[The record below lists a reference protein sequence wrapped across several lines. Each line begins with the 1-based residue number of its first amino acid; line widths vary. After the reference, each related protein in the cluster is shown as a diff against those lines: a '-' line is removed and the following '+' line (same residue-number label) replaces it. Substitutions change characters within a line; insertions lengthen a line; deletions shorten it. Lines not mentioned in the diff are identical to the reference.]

1 VNIFQE
7 NYQKPDLNYSLN
19 YGFLFPWQFPQN
31 NGQDNCCL
39 EVKAEEGAYSFYLN
53 RTILEKIAQLKLQG
67 ISLDIPKG
75 LLLNLWYYS
84 IFDSLVD
91 RDENYDKSVDIYQHP
106 QLSVLIYFFLV
117 KTWKILTS
125 QNRNKTIKFQS
136 GFTFN
141 SYYQSTENQHFDNL
155 NIMMQST
162 ILFDGDIIQ
171 KISQDLINNGDAS
184 GIVNSHYWLTE
195 QVTKC
200 LRSNLN
206 SVYWFVSAI
215 FPAAVIT
222 WKISS
227 GMSLWLSILISTLGW
242 IIIFLVLGTLSLLII
257 SQLKKL
263 LVRIRNKSVDK
274 FIEPVISWLVWVVTN
289 LVISVNVF
297 SHDSV
302 SLIEN
307 SLLML
312 FIPNVLKSLLPKVGK
327 YLSKFFMK

>member
-19 YGFLFPWQFPQN
+19 YSFLFPWQFPQN
-31 NGQDNCCL
+31 NGQENCCL

-53 RTILEKIAQLKLQG
+53 TTILEKIAQLKLQG

-84 IFDSLVD
+84 IFDSAVD
-91 RDENYDKSVDIYQHP
+91 RDEDYHNSADIYPHP
-106 QLSVLIYFFLV
+106 QLSILIYFFLV

-125 QNRNKTIKFQS
+125 QNHNKTIKFQS

-141 SYYQSTENQHFDNL
+141 SYYQSTENIL
-155 NIMMQST
+155 MQST

-171 KISQDLINNGDAS
+171 KISQDLINNEDAS
-184 GIVNSHYWLTE
+184 KIVNSHYWLTE

-200 LRSNLN
+200 LRINLN
-206 SVYWFVSAI
+206 SVYWFVSAM
-215 FPAAVIT
+215 FPAAVII

-227 GMSLWLSILISTLGW
+227 GMSLWLSILISILGW
-242 IIIFLVLGTLSLLII
+242 IIIFLVLGTLSLLIV

-263 LVRIRNKSVDK
+263 LVRIKNKSVDK
-274 FIEPVISWLVWVVTN
+274 FIEPVISWLVWVGTN
-289 LVISVNVF
+289 LVININVF
-297 SHDSV
+297 SRNSV
-302 SLIEN
+302 LLLAN
-307 SLLML
+307 SLFML
-312 FIPNVLKSLLPKVGK
+312 LLPSLLKYFLPKVGK
-327 YLSKFFMK
+327 YLFKVFMK

>member
-1 VNIFQE
+1 M
-7 NYQKPDLNYSLN
+7 
-19 YGFLFPWQFPQN
+19 
-31 NGQDNCCL
+31 
-39 EVKAEEGAYSFYLN
+39 
-53 RTILEKIAQLKLQG
+53 QG

-84 IFDSLVD
+84 IFDSAVD
-91 RDENYDKSVDIYQHP
+91 RDENYDKSADIYPHP

-141 SYYQSTENQHFDNL
+141 SYYQSTEN
-155 NIMMQST
+155 IMMQST

-171 KISQDLINNGDAS
+171 KISQNLISNGDAS
-184 GIVNSHYWLTE
+184 KIVNSHYWLTE

-215 FPAAVIT
+215 FPAAIIT
-222 WKISS
+222 WKITS

-242 IIIFLVLGTLSLLII
+242 IIIFLVLGTLSVLII

-263 LVRIRNKSVDK
+263 LVRIKNKSVDK
-274 FIEPVISWLVWVVTN
+274 FIEPVISWLVWVGTN
-289 LVISVNVF
+289 LVISINVF
-297 SHDSV
+297 SRDSV
-302 SLIEN
+302 LLIAN
-307 SLLML
+307 SLFML
-312 FIPNVLKSLLPKVGK
+312 LLPNLLKYFLPKASK
-327 YLSKFFMK
+327 YLFKFFMK